1 MILAVDLANTYITV
15 GCIDRKRIYF
25 WERITTVIG
34 KPNLE
39 YAITLKSI
47 LEIYHI
53 DLAQIEGAIVSSVVP
68 PLNRTISEAIRKI
81 TGIRAQF
88 VGSGMKTGLNI
99 RMDNPRSV
107 GSDMIATAVG
117 ALEKHKPPLIIID
130 MSTAVSFSVIDR
142 NSNYIGGC
150 LMPGLRISLDALSSH
165 TAQLPKVSLET
176 PSHVIGKNTVNSMQ
190 SGIIYGYAAMF
201 DGMIDRIEGEL
212 GEKATIVATGGL
224 MKLLLPLL
232 SHKVL
237 FDETLILKGLLA
249 LYEKNRIIPGKF
261 RRPGGSGTE

>member
-1 MILAVDLANTYITV
+1 MILAVDIANTYITV
-15 GCIDRKRIYF
+15 GCIDRKKTYF

-53 DLAQIEGAIVSSVVP
+53 NLSSIEGAIVSSVVP

-99 RMDNPRSV
+99 RMDNPRGV

-117 ALEKHKPPLIIID
+117 ALEKHRPPLIIID
-130 MSTAVSFSVIDR
+130 MSTAVSFSVIDAE
-142 NSNYIGGC
+142 SNYIGGC
-150 LMPGLRISLDALSSH
+150 LMPGIRIALDALSSN
-165 TAQLPKVSLET
+165 TAQLPKISLEA
-176 PSHVIGKNTVNSMQ
+176 PRQVIGKNTVVSMQ
-190 SGIIYGYAAMF
+190 SGIVYGYASMF
-201 DGMIDRIEGEL
+201 DGMIDRIEAEL
-212 GEKATIVATGGL
+212 GDNAFIVATGGL
-224 MKLLLPLL
+224 MKLILPHL
-232 SHKVL
+232 SHAVT
-237 FDETLILKGLLA
+237 FDETLILKGLLT
-249 LYEKNRIIPGKF
+249 LYERNRPLPGKMH
-261 RRPGGSGTE
+261 RS